1 MNNAFKALTLIGALV
16 LLVSVLVAQGKPV
29 SGAFDGIVRL
39 HAGAAT
45 TTAEITFATNDTT
58 TEASVIGVHVIDGD
72 LLGSGGTPAT
82 ATISSAGNSVEVTL
96 TFKDRSPTST
106 YTGGFRLN
114 DDFTVASGVT
124 TTLFSRSTPSTTTP
138 PVAVTG
144 LNYVTTM
151 FVGGVLKD
159 IFITTLAWLQTA
171 HGETVTA
178 SYTDSTATTGG
189 SVTVTDDLEVDGEPP
204 QITNVLPAD
213 GTITDDKTPG
223 YSAEVLDE
231 DSGVDETANSV
242 TTKLT
247 NVVLLIGTGANA
259 STSALASPFGPLAAD
274 VSDIEE
280 DDTKVGISISMN
292 LDFIS
297 PAAGGVVWIGV
308 RAQDV
313 AGNIATFDVNEDTS
327 QDLHKVTIDGTAPT
341 LDEVFTGVGWDA
353 TDGAFTKNGKDKILV
368 IFDDTLT
375 NLDSDTVETGD
386 FQVTSPSRTV
396 TAAEVF
402 DADTVT
408 TSVTGLT
415 AMTWG
420 TIRRSVFLTLSTD
433 LEPGDTPNVKIIG
446 SGVDDEAGN
455 NQDDANKDAKDR
467 IAPSI
472 TVSEPTPLLM
482 SKDEKATFTI
492 TADEELEKTP
502 TIVITNLTGSVTPST
517 LGKDTPVERTTGTVW
532 DVTTKAVAVA
542 GTYSVYVTGQ
552 DAQKNTATAGIAG
565 NASTIVGED
574 DLIEFEVDI
583 ALQSPLVDPAD
594 EGEPTTRDPFFVT
607 LDFAASTG
615 AIAEDAE
622 YKGDSYTTITI
633 TKAELDGVD
642 VLSDVSTDD
651 DQLFL
656 LAVSG
661 ITSAEHTIVINAE
674 DEAGNSLD
682 DDLSI
687 TFEVQDRSA
696 FELKLRPGWNLV
708 SLPSDPADGDI
719 NTVFVGLPGVSDV
732 VTYDPTVPG
741 GTLSAVRDETGN
753 LVGTLET
760 ISASQGY
767 WINSQKFKT
776 LSVALTTLQAG
787 QVSILPPSIAIVKGW
802 NLIPI
807 VDITG
812 LLASG
817 EGINGAQYL
826 DSVIGDISRVYHFDT
841 ILNQWVNVPDFADT
855 AKTANLTVGKAY
867 FVYATDK
874 GVLVP

>member
-72 LLGSGGTPAT
+72 LLGAGGTPAT
-82 ATISSAGNSVEVTL
+82 ATISSAGETVDVTL
-96 TFKDRSPTST
+96 TFKDTSPTST

-138 PVAVTG
+138 PAAVTG
-144 LNYVTTM
+144 LDYGTTTL
-151 FVGGVLKD
+151 VGGVLKD
-159 IFITTLAWLQTA
+159 IFTTTLAWLKTA

-189 SVTVTDDLEVDGEPP
+189 SVTVTDDLKVDGEPP
-204 QITNVLPAD
+204 QITNVSPTD

-223 YSAEVLDE
+223 YSADVRDE
-231 DSGVDETANSV
+231 DSGVDETANSI

-259 STSALASPFGPLAAD
+259 SSSAAASSFGPLAAD
-274 VSDIEE
+274 VTDIEE

-292 LDFIS
+292 LDFVS

-308 RAQDV
+308 RVQDV
-313 AGNIATFDVNEDTS
+313 AGNVATFDVDEDTS
-327 QDLHKVTIDGTAPT
+327 KDLHKVTIDGTAPT

-386 FQVTSPSRTV
+386 FQVTGPSRTV

-472 TVSEPTPLLM
+472 TVSEPSPLLL
-482 SKDEKATFTI
+482 SKDEKVTFTI

-502 TIVITNLTGSVTPST
+502 TIQITNLIGGAIDT
-517 LGKDTPVERTTGTVW
+517 LGNDTPVEKTTGKVW

-552 DAQKNTATAGIAG
+552 DGEKNAATAGLSG
-565 NASTIVGED
+565 STSTLVGED

-607 LDFAASTG
+607 LDFTESTG

-622 YKGDSYTTITI
+622 YAGDSYTTITI

-642 VLSDVSTDD
+642 VISDVSTDD

-656 LAVSG
+656 LAISG
-661 ITSAEHTIVINAE
+661 ITSAEHTVTINAE
-674 DEAGNSLD
+674 DEAGNSLA
-682 DDLSI
+682 DDLEF
-687 TFEVQDRSA
+687 TFTVEDRSA

-708 SLPSDPADGDI
+708 SLPSDPEDGDI
-719 NTVFVGLPGVSDV
+719 NTVFADLPGVGDV

-741 GTLSAVRDETGN
+741 GTLSAVRDETGS

-760 ISASQGY
+760 ITASRGY
-767 WINSQKFKT
+767 WINSKKFKT
-776 LSVALTTLQAG
+776 LSVALTTLAAG
-787 QVSILPPSIAIVKGW
+787 QVSILPPSIPIVKGW
-802 NLIPI
+802 NLIPV

-812 LLASG
+812 QLAADADVAGASYLASVL
-817 EGINGAQYL
+817 A
-826 DSVIGDISRVYHFDT
+826 DISRVYHFDT
-841 ILNQWVNVPDFADT
+841 ILNQWVNVPDFAT
-855 AKTANLTVGKAY
+855 AGTDNLKVGKAY